1 VKNAPVPQR
10 AARNPKTLFVTA
22 QRDRVGRVG
31 LELDRIRAGVLGGAK
46 NPDRLIEVLIVVGGE
61 FGNEING
68 LATSDLPA
76 SEFERRREFCFGQN
90 SLPGW
95 VVQLQPG

>member
-1 VKNAPVPQR
+1 VEGTAIPQCT
-10 AARNPKTLFVTA
+10 ARNPKTFFVTA

-31 LELDRIRAGVLGGAK
+31 LKLGRIGARVLGGAK
-46 NPDRLIEVLIVVGGE
+46 NPDRLIEVLIVVGGK

-68 LATSDLPA
+68 LAASDLA
-76 SEFERRREFCFGQN
+76 VSEFERRRELCFGQN

-95 VVQLQPG
+95 VVHLQPG